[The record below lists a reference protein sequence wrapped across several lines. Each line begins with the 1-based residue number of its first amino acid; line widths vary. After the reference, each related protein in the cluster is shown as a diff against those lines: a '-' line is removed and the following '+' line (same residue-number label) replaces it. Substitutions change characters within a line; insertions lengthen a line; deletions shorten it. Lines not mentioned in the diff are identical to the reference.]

1 MSGLHMMFD
10 VKLHIKYHMWLYHLS
25 GASLAFIQAF
35 VFLSA
40 IVSLMRLEEI
50 NLILI
55 LLEGPIYALSS
66 SCYVLIY

>member
-1 MSGLHMMFD
+1 
-10 VKLHIKYHMWLYHLS
+10 
-25 GASLAFIQAF
+25 
-35 VFLSA
+35 
-40 IVSLMRLEEI
+40 MRLEEI